1 MSVGTRKNSLCH
13 WKNSLCPWERGRT
26 RKNPWERGRTYV
38 NVGAASEHQ
47 FVRRHLIFIPPS
59 TLEIDEDIPPPISS
73 LTNFPLDHIMH
84 PCVVVHRVQ
93 MRTST
98 SSPVHPAYCGILFIP
113 GTTHRINP
121 YARPSH
127 KALKPVRANI
137 RGGMLQSPCWQET
150 WGQRASRRIDE
161 DYHRR
166 YFFSIQK

>member
-1 MSVGTRKNSLCH
+1 MNGKPNTPRKPTELESESPSTGTRKNSLCHCSYGNMSVGTRKNSLCH

-84 PCVVVHRVQ
+84 PCVILHDHT
-93 MRTST
+93 TSVLNISMFT
-98 SSPVHPAYCGILFIP
+98 QE
-113 GTTHRINP
+113 
-121 YARPSH
+121 H
-127 KALKPVRANI
+127 K
-137 RGGMLQSPCWQET
+137 M
-150 WGQRASRRIDE
+150 
-161 DYHRR
+161 
-166 YFFSIQK
+166 